1 MNDDK
6 RTRTL
11 HRSFEQYLAGT
22 RMRSTPERLAILDA
36 VSRQKGRFGIRELID
51 TLASL
56 NFKVSRATLYNTLG
70 MLRDAGLVSRRP
82 PVDGTD
88 DTAAMW
94 EVTDERNRVGF
105 TLVCTS
111 CGRRRAARDPAL
123 ARQLLSRRFATFM
136 TTGVEVCISG
146 LCSRC
151 RKKQTI

>member
-11 HRSFEQYLAGT
+11 HRAFEQYIAGS

-36 VSRQKGRFGIRELID
+36 VSRQKGRFGTREL
-51 TLASL
+51 TESLASL
-56 NFKVSRATLYNTLG
+56 NFKVSRATLYNTLS
-70 MLRDAGLVSRRP
+70 MLQEAGIVARRP
-82 PVDGTD
+82 AVDGTG
-88 DTAAMW
+88 DTTAMW
-94 EVTDERNRVGF
+94 EVTEERNRVGF
-105 TLVCTS
+105 TLVCTV
-111 CGRRRAARDPAL
+111 CGRRRAARDPSL